1 MGNIKNTINSYMMQ
15 LDELIKN
22 ENFDEAKRKFIKY
35 QNELKKTSSE
45 EKKQEMI
52 NILIELLKP

>member
-1 MGNIKNTINSYMMQ
+1 MGNIQNTINSYMMQ

-35 QNELKKTSSE
+35 QNELKKTRND
-45 EKKQEMI
+45 KYF
-52 NILIELLKP
+52 N